1 MWGLTACQ
9 SGPLVPLGSSFVQI
23 KNDKDNDE
31 EDEEDEDD
39 EEDDEDDEDCQSGP
53 LGLPQPIGFSGIFLC
68 PDRYLVHPPFLLSH
82 QMAYVRTI
90 LSLTYSIYPGRLFQ
104 NT

>member
-1 MWGLTACQ
+1 MWGVTACQ

-23 KNDKDNDE
+23 KDDKDNDNNEE
-31 EDEEDEDD
+31 EDKEDE
-39 EEDDEDDEDCQSGP
+39 EDCQSGP